1 MRPRAP
7 RKSRT
12 SSQRAHPEDPR
23 VGAAIDVAWEFIS
36 GGPRNRRQRNAS
48 LEAHR
53 AARDATTEVARLAA
67 RAAGDAAS
75 AAYLHPIAKA
85 HRVGHILRA
94 AACVARIAE
103 LNSDDD
109 PAAGARAIGDATA
122 RATPVLRGARPVPG
136 PSGRQEPHRPAHV
149 RLGLVA
155 AGAPLDDPL
164 RDEQDPSPQGR
175 SVRR

>member
-12 SSQRAHPEDPR
+12 SSQRAHPEDPH

-48 LEAHR
+48 LVAHR

-67 RAAGDAAS
+67 RAAGD

-122 RATPVLRGARPVPG
+122 RATPVLIQVLGRYPAPPVG
-136 PSGRQEPHRPAHV
+136 KNRIDQLMSALDSSLRAHR
-149 RLGLVA
+149 
-155 AGAPLDDPL
+155 
-164 RDEQDPSPQGR
+164 
-175 SVRR
+175 

>member
-109 PAAGARAIGDATA
+109 PAAGAGEIRDAPA
-122 RATPVLRGARPVPG
+122 RATPVLIQVLSRYPAPPV
-136 PSGRQEPHRPAHV
+136 GRNRVDQLMNA
-149 RLGLVA
+149 
-155 AGAPLDDPL
+155 LDSSL
-164 RDEQDPSPQGR
+164 RADR
-175 SVRR
+175 

>member
-12 SSQRAHPEDPR
+12 SSQRAHPEDPH

-122 RATPVLRGARPVPG
+122 RATPVLIQVLGRYPAPPV
-136 PSGRQEPHRPAHV
+136 GRNRIDQLMSALDSSLRAHR
-149 RLGLVA
+149 
-155 AGAPLDDPL
+155 
-164 RDEQDPSPQGR
+164 
-175 SVRR
+175 